1 MAKSK
6 DVGPGAT
13 VGVRLPAEAHHRL
26 KVYAAQNKTHV
37 WRVLA
42 EAVDEFLA
50 NRKKRGA

>member
-1 MAKSK
+1 MAKK
-6 DVGPGAT
+6 DDGPVAT
-13 VGVRLPAEAHHRL
+13 VGVRLPVDAHHKL
-26 KVYAAQNKTHV
+26 KVYAVQNKTDL